1 MGKKRG
7 PVYATPE
14 YRSGDPEIARFA
26 DQYLTLRG
34 ATPRTCEAYQ
44 RDLEHFGGFLKA
56 RAALRQ
62 AQDDVRQAQDDVR
75 QAQDDV
81 RQAQDDVRQAQ
92 DDVRQAQDD
101 AAPDV
106 KPPPPYEELAG
117 AQYADILAY
126 QTHLARSRRY
136 APRSVRRK
144 IATLRTFYKHL
155 RHAGRREDN
164 PAADAILPK
173 IGRPLPKAMRGEEV
187 ARVFAVR
194 IAGLS
199 DLARRRDRAIL
210 QCLWSCGVRRAELV
224 GLDLSD
230 VDLDGRQLR
239 VVKGKGNK
247 DRYVPMTPEAAD
259 AMREYLALRPR
270 VSVPA
275 FFVGR
280 GDRRLSAPAVYKIVR
295 RYMELGGI
303 TEYASPH
310 TWRHTVATL
319 MRERGADLLFLKE
332 FLGHEST
339 ATTEIYTK
347 LARGRLRTEFDRF
360 HPRDEVT

>member
-1 MGKKRG
+1 VARARST
-7 PVYATPE
+7 VYEAPE
-14 YRSGDPEIARFA
+14 YLSADPEIARFA
-26 DQYLTLRG
+26 EHYLLVRG
-34 ATPRTCEAYQ
+34 TTARTREAYQ
-44 RDLEHFGGFLKA
+44 RDLEHFGAFLKA
-56 RAALRQ
+56 RALGTDPGA
-62 AQDDVRQAQDDVR
+62 
-75 QAQDDV
+75 
-81 RQAQDDVRQAQ
+81 
-92 DDVRQAQDD
+92 
-101 AAPDV
+101 
-106 KPPPPYEELAG
+106 KTPPPYDALAG

-144 IATLRTFYKHL
+144 VATLRTFYKHL
-155 RHAGRREDN
+155 RHSGRRDDN

-173 IGRPLPKAMRGEEV
+173 IGRPLPKAMRGDEV
-187 ARVFAVR
+187 AKVLDIRL
-194 IAGLS
+194 AGQTELQN
-199 DLARRRDRAIL
+199 RRDRAIL

-224 GLDLSD
+224 GLDLND

-247 DRYVPMTPEAAD
+247 DRYVPMTPEAAA
-259 AMREYLALRPR
+259 AMRAYLNVRPR
-270 VSVPA
+270 VNVPA

-280 GDRRLSAPAVYKIVR
+280 GDRRLSAAAVYKIVR
-295 RYMELGGI
+295 TYMELAGI
-303 TEYASPH
+303 TGHASPH

-347 LARGRLRTEFDRF
+347 LARERLRTEFDKF
-360 HPRDEVT
+360 HPREDV

>member
-7 PVYATPE
+7 PVYESPE
-14 YRSGDPEIARFA
+14 FRSADPEIARFA
-26 DQYLTLRG
+26 EQYLLIRG
-34 ATPRTCEAYQ
+34 TTPRTREAYQ
-44 RDLEHFGGFLKA
+44 RDLEHFGAFLKA
-56 RAALRQ
+56 RTLGT
-62 AQDDVRQAQDDVR
+62 D
-75 QAQDDV
+75 
-81 RQAQDDVRQAQ
+81 
-92 DDVRQAQDD
+92 
-101 AAPDV
+101 PDQ
-106 KPPPPYEELAG
+106 KAPPPYDGLVG
-117 AQYADILAY
+117 AVYADILGY

-155 RHAGRREDN
+155 RHSGRRDDN

-173 IGRPLPKAMRGEEV
+173 IGRPLPKAMRGDEV
-187 ARVFAVR
+187 AKVFTIKV
-194 IAGLS
+194 AGLS
-199 DLARRRDRAIL
+199 ELQRRRDRAIL
-210 QCLWSCGVRRAELV
+210 QSLWSCGVRRAELV
-224 GLDLSD
+224 GLDLND

-239 VVKGKGNK
+239 VIKGKGNK
-247 DRYVPMTPEAAD
+247 DRYVPMTPEAAE
-259 AMREYLALRPR
+259 ALRAYLELRPR
-270 VSVPA
+270 VTVPA

-280 GDRRLSAPAVYKIVR
+280 GDRRLSAAAVYKIVR
-295 RYMELGGI
+295 TYMTLAGI

-347 LARGRLRTEFDRF
+347 LARGRLRAEFDQF
-360 HPRDEVT
+360 HPREDV

>member
-1 MGKKRG
+1 VASKRG
-7 PVYATPE
+7 PVYEAPE
-14 YRSGDPEIARFA
+14 YLSADPEIAAFAERF
-26 DQYLTLRG
+26 LILRG
-34 ATPRTCEAYQ
+34 TTPRTREAYQ
-44 RDLEHFGGFLKA
+44 RDLEHYGDFLKA
-56 RAALRQ
+56 SALGKK
-62 AQDDVRQAQDDVR
+62 
-75 QAQDDV
+75 
-81 RQAQDDVRQAQ
+81 
-92 DDVRQAQDD
+92 
-101 AAPDV
+101 PDERLG
-106 KPPPPYEELAG
+106 PPFPQLAG

-144 IATLRTFYKHL
+144 IATLRTFYRYL
-155 RHAGRREDN
+155 RQSGRRDDN

-173 IGRPLPKAMRGEEV
+173 IGKPLPKALRGDEV
-187 ARVFAVR
+187 AKVFAVKPPANLTPAQR
-194 IAGLS
+194 I
-199 DLARRRDRAIL
+199 RDRAIL

-224 GLDLSD
+224 GLNLTD

-247 DRYVPMTPEAAD
+247 DRYVPMTPEAAQ
-259 AMREYLALRPR
+259 AMRAYLDVRPH
-270 VSVPA
+270 VGTPA

-280 GDRRLSAPAVYKIVR
+280 GDRRLSAAAVYKIVR
-295 RYMELGGI
+295 AYMTLAGI
-303 TEYASPH
+303 TEHASPH

-347 LARGRLRTEFDRF
+347 LARERLRTEFDRF
-360 HPRDEVT
+360 HPRDEPDASGR

>member
-1 MGKKRG
+1 MAKKRT
-7 PVYATPE
+7 PVYEAPE
-14 YRSGDPEIARFA
+14 FRSGDPEIARFA
-26 DQYLTLRG
+26 EQYLLIRG
-34 ATPRTCEAYQ
+34 TTPRTREAYQ
-44 RDLEHFGGFLKA
+44 RDLEHFGAFMKSQALGTNPDEKA
-56 RAALRQ
+56 
-62 AQDDVRQAQDDVR
+62 
-75 QAQDDV
+75 
-81 RQAQDDVRQAQ
+81 
-92 DDVRQAQDD
+92 
-101 AAPDV
+101 
-106 KPPPPYEELAG
+106 PPPYDGLVG
-117 AQYADILAY
+117 AKYADILAY

-155 RHAGRREDN
+155 RHSGRRDDN

-173 IGRPLPKAMRGEEV
+173 IGRPLPKAMRGDEV
-187 ARVFAVR
+187 AKVFTVK
-194 IAGLS
+194 IAGLTE
-199 DLARRRDRAIL
+199 LQRRRDRAIL

-224 GLDLSD
+224 GLDLND

-239 VVKGKGNK
+239 VIKGKGNK
-247 DRYVPMTPEAAD
+247 DRHVPMTPEAAA
-259 AMREYLALRPR
+259 AMRAYLDVRPR
-270 VSVPA
+270 VTVPA

-295 RYMELGGI
+295 TYMELAGI

-347 LARGRLRTEFDRF
+347 LARSRLRAEFDQF
-360 HPRDEVT
+360 HPREDV

>member
-7 PVYATPE
+7 PVYEAPE
-14 YRSGDPEIARFA
+14 YLSADPEIAAFA
-26 DQYLTLRG
+26 ERYLLVRG
-34 ATPRTCEAYQ
+34 TTPRTREAYQ
-44 RDLEHFGGFLKA
+44 RDLEHFGAFLKA
-56 RAALRQ
+56 RALGTN
-62 AQDDVRQAQDDVR
+62 
-75 QAQDDV
+75 
-81 RQAQDDVRQAQ
+81 
-92 DDVRQAQDD
+92 
-101 AAPDV
+101 PDE
-106 KPPPPYEELAG
+106 KAPPPYEALPDA
-117 AQYADILAY
+117 AYADILAY

-144 IATLRTFYKHL
+144 IATLRSFYKHL
-155 RHAGRREDN
+155 RRSGRRDDN

-173 IGRPLPKAMRGEEV
+173 IGKPLPKAMRGDEV
-187 ARVFAVR
+187 AKVFGVK

-199 DLARRRDRAIL
+199 ELQRRRDRAIL

-224 GLDLSD
+224 GLDLND
-230 VDLDGRQLR
+230 VDLDGRQIR

-247 DRYVPMTPEAAD
+247 DRYVPMTPEAAQ
-259 AMREYLALRPR
+259 AMRDYLAVRPR
-270 VSVPA
+270 ASVPA

-295 RYMELGGI
+295 TYMTLAGI

-332 FLGHEST
+332 FLGHESI

-347 LARGRLRTEFDRF
+347 LARERLRTEFDKF
-360 HPRDEVT
+360 HPREDV